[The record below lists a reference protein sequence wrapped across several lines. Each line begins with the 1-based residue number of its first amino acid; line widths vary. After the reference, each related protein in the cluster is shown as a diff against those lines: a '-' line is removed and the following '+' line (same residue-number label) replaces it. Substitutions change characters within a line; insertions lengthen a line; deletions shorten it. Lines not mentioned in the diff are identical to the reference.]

1 MHIWFN
7 LLLLV
12 NHQVYYIDAQD
23 TLEDCQQERA
33 WYEEKDPHGK
43 YVCVAVQVDVTSS
56 PELQAH
62 LSS

>member
-43 YVCVAVQVDVTSS
+43 YVCIAVQVDVTSF
-56 PELQAH
+56 PELQAR

>member
-43 YVCVAVQVDVTSS
+43 YVCVAVQVDVTSF